1 MNKISIRHNFPDVAR
16 SMERLADDVGNK
28 AMVRALNTTINQGKA
43 EMARDISKEFRIS
56 VSTAKERLSVTKA
69 IMRTGAIRFEAKLE
83 ATKKGKGRSMN
94 LIAFET
100 GTLTK
105 RTAKKAGRAGAAGQL
120 GFQIL
125 RGGGRKVIPGAFVGN
140 KGRTVFIREGKGRTP
155 IKALNTIDVPQ
166 MFNTKRVNQVV
177 RRVMIERFGEN
188 FKREL
193 RVVLGGFAK

>member
-1 MNKISIRHNFPDVAR
+1 
-16 SMERLADDVGNK
+16 
-28 AMVRALNTTINQGKA
+28 
-43 EMARDISKEFRIS
+43 
-56 VSTAKERLSVTKA
+56 
-69 IMRTGAIRFEAKLE
+69 
-83 ATKKGKGRSMN
+83 MN

-125 RGGGRKVIPGAFVGN
+125 RSGGRKVIPGAFVGN

-177 RRVMIERFGEN
+177 RRVMIERFGAN